1 MKKHG
6 GMRPQDIAILLW
18 IASLKNEQWTMKD
31 VSIKLDVSAGEVSES
46 LSRSSYAGLVSAD
59 KKTVMKSSL
68 LEFIEHG
75 LKYVF
80 PVQPGPIARG
90 LPTAHSALPLN
101 RIIKSNADFVWPW
114 PRGNH
119 RGEAIE
125 PLYPKAPDACNK
137 DENLHELLALVDAV
151 RLGRPREI
159 KSAMEEITRRIHSP
173 NDNKRGKPRS
183 HRNSRQGARGY

>member
-1 MKKHG
+1 MK
-6 GMRPQDIAILLW
+6 
-18 IASLKNEQWTMKD
+18 E
-31 VSIKLDVSAGEVSES
+31 VSIKLEVSASEVSES

-59 KKTVMKSSL
+59 KKNVMKDAF
-68 LEFIEHG
+68 LEFVEHG

-80 PVQPGPIARG
+80 PVRPGPIVRG
-90 LPTAHSALPLN
+90 MPTGHSALPLN

-114 PRGNH
+114 PHGNH

-125 PLYPKAPDACNK
+125 PLYPKVPYACNK
-137 DENLHELLALVDAV
+137 DQNLHELLALVDAV
-151 RLGRPREI
+151 RLGRPREV
-159 KSAMEEITRRIHSP
+159 KSAIEEITRRIHSL